1 MYISSGG
8 NVCQIEGTATA
19 NTLSDL
25 QEANVARKKQQYRQ
39 DWKPWLVI

>member
-1 MYISSGG
+1 MYVSSGG

-25 QEANVARKKQQYRQ
+25 QEANVVRKNSSTDRIGKHG
-39 DWKPWLVI
+39 